1 MADQKQIIEAIAEIL
16 TLPVGDI
23 DPTASL
29 QDDLGLS
36 RMEVADLFHNLAAKF
51 NIIFDPSETE
61 QVKTIG
67 DLIDLIEDK
76 SLE

>member
-36 RMEVADLFHNLAAKF
+36 RLEVADLLHNLATKF
-51 NIIFDPSETE
+51 NIIFDPSEIE

-67 DLIDLIEDK
+67 DLINLIEDK